1 MPDHGELNLNRLA
14 VFVAVVEAGSFTAA
28 AARLGLAKTVVSTH
42 IQRLEAEVGANL
54 LVRST
59 RRLSVTDAGRAFYQA
74 CCAILQATREAVSAA
89 RVNSL
94 EPHGTLRVA
103 TPIDYGT
110 AVVAPMLVALRQRYP
125 LLQIELVSGDSFIDL
140 IAQNIDV
147 AVRLG
152 QLADSGY
159 QAVTL
164 GRFVKWVVA
173 SPEFVAQHGMPQ
185 APAQLAAL
193 PFVALSALAQPNTFT
208 LAHAQHGKQLVRTK
222 SVLLADTATACRAAT
237 LAGGGA
243 ALLTDFATRDD
254 LAAGRLVRLLPQ
266 WATPSAGIH
275 AIFPATRHRARKVG
289 VFVEGLRAA
298 LGDVQREALEHTA
311 RQAAVEVSVEAK
323 VGANVEASVEA
334 SAAPA
339 ASAAPKRQRD
349 GSRMPRST

>member
-14 VFVAVVEAGSFTAA
+14 VFVAVVEAGSFTAG

-59 RRLSVTDAGRAFYQA
+59 RRLSATDAGHAFYQA
-74 CCAILQATREAVSAA
+74 SCAILQATREAVSAA

-94 EPHGTLRVA
+94 EPRGTLRVA

-140 IAQNIDV
+140 IAQDIDV

-159 QAVTL
+159 RAVTV

-173 SPEFVAQHGMPQ
+173 SPAFVDRHGMPQ
-185 APAQLAAL
+185 APAELAAL
-193 PFVALSALAQPNTFT
+193 PFVALSALPQPNAFT
-208 LAHAQHGKQLVRTK
+208 LAHAQHGKQRVRTK
-222 SVLLADTATACRAAT
+222 AVLLADTANACRAAT

-254 LAAGRLVRLLPQ
+254 LAAGRLVRLLPH

-275 AIFPATRHRARKVG
+275 AIFPATRHRARKVA
-289 VFVEGLRAA
+289 VFVEGLKAA
-298 LGDVQREALEHTA
+298 LGEVQREAPEHTA
-311 RQAAVEVSVEAK
+311 RQAAVEVSVEA
-323 VGANVEASVEA
+323 S
-334 SAAPA
+334 A
-339 ASAAPKRQRD
+339 ASAAPKRQRG